1 MNQIQKRPMY
11 TYQVR
16 VCPGSD
22 RERTSDNLHTM
33 TQVAEYVNEVF
44 GYDVISTHMLYN
56 YYNRRHLCNKRL
68 FNKRIFVKRTRNN
81 ISSNITSS
89 ITQTSSCPGECNH
102 HSSGPANL
110 PDTICA

>member
-16 VCPGSD
+16 VCLGSG
-22 RERTSDNLHTM
+22 ERTSDNLHTM
-33 TQVAEYVNEVF
+33 AQVAQYVNEAF

-56 YYNRRHLCNKRL
+56 YYNRRSLCNKRL
-68 FNKRIFVKRTRNN
+68 FNKRIFLTRTRNN
-81 ISSNITSS
+81 NN
-89 ITQTSSCPGECNH
+89 ITQTSSCPEECNH
-102 HSSGPANL
+102 HSSDPANS